1 MVIVASIAV
10 PAAWAKPPDDGP
22 AANKAKTT
30 AVQILSLND
39 FHGQLRPPDSA
50 SSGGRIGA
58 TPAGGSE
65 YLAELR
71 SRPAGDKS
79 EEHAVRLGG

>member
-39 FHGQLRPPDSA
+39 FHGQLRPPDSDELGRA
-50 SSGGRIGA
+50 HRRDAGGRLGV
-58 TPAGGSE
+58 SR
-65 YLAELR
+65 ELR
-71 SRPAGDKS
+71 SRPRGHQP
-79 EEHAVRLGG
+79 EEHAVRVGG

>member
-39 FHGQLRPPDSA
+39 FHGQLRPPDSDELGRA
-50 SSGGRIGA
+50 HRRDAGGRFGI
-58 TPAGGSE
+58 PRQ
-65 YLAELR
+65 LR
-71 SRPAGDKS
+71 SRPAGDES